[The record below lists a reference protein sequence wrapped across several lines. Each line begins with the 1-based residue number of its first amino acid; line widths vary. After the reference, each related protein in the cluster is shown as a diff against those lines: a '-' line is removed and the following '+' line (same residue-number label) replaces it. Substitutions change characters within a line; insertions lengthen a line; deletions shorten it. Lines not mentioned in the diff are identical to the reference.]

1 MDATARRLL
10 PPGRSRSKGGERAPE
25 LSVSEQPGGP
35 AAAKSPAEGRRTLA
49 ITCSAH
55 FVHDGIADAF
65 YVLLPIWAQAF
76 GLSYVQ
82 VGTLRMAYSAAM
94 ALLQL
99 PAGMLAERV
108 GERAL
113 LAGGSALAG
122 IAFALLATSQ
132 SYPALGV
139 LILLAGTGSAVQHP
153 IASTL
158 ISKAYAAT
166 SRRAALGVY
175 NFVGDVGKMVVAA
188 AMGLGIVAIGWRNS
202 VALYGLIV
210 VGVGLVTLVAF
221 GSLADGTPRAR
232 SKGAPASA
240 PGWGFT
246 NPTGFALL
254 GAIQLIDSACRTG
267 FLTFFPFL
275 LIAKGASVASIGFGL
290 SLVFVGG
297 AAGKLVCGLI
307 AERVG
312 ILRTVIL
319 TELATGALIAA
330 VVLAPLGWAMLL
342 LVPVGVAL
350 NGTSSVLYGT
360 VAEFVRDDRQ
370 SRSYGLFYT
379 LGSAAGAMAP
389 FVFGLLSDFA
399 GVPTALMVVAAL
411 AVTTVPVALLLGP
424 HIDKGA

>member
-1 MDATARRLL
+1 V
-10 PPGRSRSKGGERAPE
+10 G
-25 LSVSEQPGGP
+25 EQPSGP
-35 AAAKSPAEGRRTLA
+35 AAATSPADGRRTLA
-49 ITCSAH
+49 TTCTAH
-55 FVHDGIADAF
+55 FVHDGIADAL
-65 YVLLPIWAQAF
+65 YVLLPIWSQAF

-94 ALLQL
+94 ACLQL

-113 LAGGSALAG
+113 LAVGSVLAG
-122 IAFALLATSQ
+122 VAFALLATAQ
-132 SYPALGV
+132 SYAVLGA

-158 ISKAYAAT
+158 ISRAYAAA

-175 NFVGDVGKMVVAA
+175 NFVGDVGKMSVAA
-188 AMGLGIVAIGWRNS
+188 AMGLGIIALGWRNS
-202 VALYGLIV
+202 VVVYGSIV
-210 VGVGLVTLVAF
+210 AGVGLLVLVALTNNA
-221 GSLADGTPRAR
+221 SAEPHAR
-232 SKGAPASA
+232 SEATQTQD

-246 NPTGFALL
+246 NGKGFALL
-254 GAIQLIDSACRTG
+254 SAIQLVDSACRTG

-275 LIAKGASVASIGFGL
+275 LVAKGASVASIGFGL

-307 AERVG
+307 AERIG
-312 ILRTVIL
+312 ILRAVIL
-319 TELATGALIAA
+319 TELATGGLIAA
-330 VVLAPLGWAMLL
+330 VVLAPLGWAMAL

-379 LGSAAGAMAP
+379 LGSAAGATAP
-389 FVFGLLSDFA
+389 LVFGVLSDFA
-399 GVPTALMVVAAL
+399 GVSMALTVVAAL
-411 AVTTVPVALLLGP
+411 AVTTVPIALLLAP
-424 HIDKGA
+424 HIKR

>member
-1 MDATARRLL
+1 
-10 PPGRSRSKGGERAPE
+10 
-25 LSVSEQPGGP
+25 LSVREQPGEP
-35 AAAKSPAEGRRTLA
+35 ASAKSPADGRRTLA

-82 VGTLRMAYSAAM
+82 VGTLRMAYSTAM
-94 ALLQL
+94 AFLQL

-108 GERAL
+108 GERTL
-113 LAGGSALAG
+113 LAGGSVLAG

-132 SYPALGV
+132 SYAALGA

-158 ISKAYAAT
+158 ISKAHAAA
-166 SRRAALGVY
+166 SRRSALGIY

-188 AMGLGIVAIGWRNS
+188 AMGLGIVAVGWRSS
-202 VALYGLIV
+202 VVLYGLIV
-210 VGVGLVTLVAF
+210 VGVGLLTLVALTR
-221 GSLADGTPRAR
+221 LADRSPRTR
-232 SKGAPASA
+232 SQAAPAPS

-246 NPTGFALL
+246 NRTGFALL
-254 GAIQLIDSACRTG
+254 SAIQLIDSACRTG

-297 AAGKLVCGLI
+297 AAGKLICGLI

-342 LVPVGVAL
+342 LMPVGVAL

-360 VAEFVRDDRQ
+360 VAEFVRNDRQ

-379 LGSAAGAMAP
+379 LGSAAGATAP
-389 FVFGLLSDFA
+389 FVFGILSDFA
-399 GVPTALMVVAAL
+399 GVPSALLSVAVL
-411 AVTTVPVALLLGP
+411 AIATVSVALLLGP
-424 HIDKGA
+424 HIAKGESA

>member
-1 MDATARRLL
+1 
-10 PPGRSRSKGGERAPE
+10 
-25 LSVSEQPGGP
+25 LSVREQPGEP
-35 AAAKSPAEGRRTLA
+35 ASAKSPADGRRTLA

-82 VGTLRMAYSAAM
+82 VGTLRMAYSTAM
-94 ALLQL
+94 AFLQL

-108 GERAL
+108 GERTL
-113 LAGGSALAG
+113 LAGGSMLAG
-122 IAFALLATSQ
+122 VAFALLSTSQ
-132 SYPALGV
+132 SYAALGA

-158 ISKAYAAT
+158 ISRAYAVA

-188 AMGLGIVAIGWRNS
+188 AMGLGIVAIGWRSS
-202 VALYGLIV
+202 VVLYGLIV
-210 VGVGLVTLVAF
+210 VGVGLVTLVALA
-221 GSLADGTPRAR
+221 SLADGTPRAPA
-232 SKGAPASA
+232 KAAPA
-240 PGWGFT
+240 PDVGWGFT

-330 VVLAPLGWAMLL
+330 VVVAPLGWAMVLL
-342 LVPVGVAL
+342 MPVGVAL

-379 LGSAAGAMAP
+379 LGSAAGATAP
-389 FVFGLLSDFA
+389 FVFGIVSDFA
-399 GVPTALMVVAAL
+399 GVPTALTLVAAL
-411 AVTTVPVALLLGP
+411 AVTTVPIALLLGP
-424 HIDKGA
+424 HIAKH

>member
-1 MDATARRLL
+1 
-10 PPGRSRSKGGERAPE
+10 
-25 LSVSEQPGGP
+25 LSVSQQQHGTP
-35 AAAKSPAEGRRTLA
+35 AAPGVSAERRTLA
-49 ITCSAH
+49 VTCTAH

-113 LAGGSALAG
+113 LAAGSMLAG
-122 IAFALLATSQ
+122 VAFALLATSQ
-132 SYPALGV
+132 SYVALGA
-139 LILLAGTGSAVQHP
+139 LILLAGVGSAVQHP

-158 ISKAYAAT
+158 ISRVYAPA

-175 NFVGDVGKMVVAA
+175 NFVGDVGKMTVAA
-188 AMGLGIVAIGWRNS
+188 AMGLGVVAIGWRGS
-202 VALYGLIV
+202 VALYGIIV
-210 VGVGLVTLVAF
+210 ACVGIVTLVALA
-221 GSLADGTPRAR
+221 SLAASTQSTRA
-232 SKGAPASA
+232 APASPA
-240 PGWGFT
+240 ASGWGFT

-254 GAIQLIDSACRTG
+254 SAIQLIDSACRTG

-275 LIAKGASVASIGFGL
+275 LVAKGASVASVGFAL
-290 SLVFVGG
+290 ALVFIGG

-319 TELATGALIAA
+319 TELATGLLIAA
-330 VVLAPLGWAMLL
+330 VVAAPLTWAMLL
-342 LVPVGVAL
+342 LIPVGVAL

-370 SRSYGLFYT
+370 SRSFGLFYT
-379 LGSAAGAMAP
+379 LGSAAGALAP
-389 FVFGLLSDFA
+389 LVFGLVSDFG
-399 GVPTALMVVAAL
+399 GVPLALLLIAGL
-411 AVTTVPVALLLGP
+411 AVTTVPIALLLDP
-424 HIDKGA
+424 HVAKRSPAPTQG

>member
-1 MDATARRLL
+1 M
-10 PPGRSRSKGGERAPE
+10 
-25 LSVSEQPGGP
+25 SVREQPGEP
-35 AAAKSPAEGRRTLA
+35 ASAKSPADGRRTLA

-82 VGTLRMAYSAAM
+82 VGTLRMAYSTAM
-94 ALLQL
+94 AFLQL

-108 GERAL
+108 GERTL
-113 LAGGSALAG
+113 LAGGSVLAG
-122 IAFALLATSQ
+122 VAFALLATSQ
-132 SYPALGV
+132 SYAALGA

-158 ISKAYAAT
+158 ISRAYAVA

-188 AMGLGIVAIGWRNS
+188 AMGLGIVAIGWRSS
-202 VALYGLIV
+202 VVLYGLIV
-210 VGVGLVTLVAF
+210 VGVGLLTLVALA
-221 GSLADGTPRAR
+221 SLSDGTPRAPA
-232 SKGAPASA
+232 KAAPA
-240 PGWGFT
+240 PDVGWGFT

-330 VVLAPLGWAMLL
+330 VVVAPLGWAMVLL
-342 LVPVGVAL
+342 MPVGVAL

-379 LGSAAGAMAP
+379 LGSAAGATAP
-389 FVFGLLSDFA
+389 FVFGIVSDFA
-399 GVPTALMVVAAL
+399 GVPTALMLVAGL
-411 AVTTVPVALLLGP
+411 AVTTVPIALLLGP
-424 HIDKGA
+424 HIAKGHGA

>member
-1 MDATARRLL
+1 M
-10 PPGRSRSKGGERAPE
+10 
-25 LSVSEQPGGP
+25 SVSEQPGGP
-35 AAAKSPAEGRRTLA
+35 TAAKSPAEGRRTLA

-94 ALLQL
+94 ACLQL

-108 GERAL
+108 GERTL
-113 LAGGSALAG
+113 LAGGSVLAG

-132 SYPALGV
+132 SYAALGG

-158 ISKAYAAT
+158 ISRAYAVA

-188 AMGLGIVAIGWRNS
+188 AMGLGIVAIGWRGS
-202 VALYGLIV
+202 VVLYGLIV
-210 VGVGLVTLVAF
+210 VGIGLLVLVALA
-221 GSLADGTPRAR
+221 SLAETTPRTRPQTAT
-232 SKGAPASA
+232 ASS

-246 NPTGFALL
+246 DPAGFALL
-254 GAIQLIDSACRTG
+254 SAIQLIDSACRTG

-297 AAGKLVCGLI
+297 AAGKLVCGLL

-342 LVPVGVAL
+342 LMPVGVAL

-379 LGSAAGAMAP
+379 LGSAAGATAP
-389 FVFGLLSDFA
+389 FVFGLVSDFA
-399 GVPTALMVVAAL
+399 GVPTALLLVAAL
-411 AVTTVPVALLLGP
+411 AVTTVPAALALGP
-424 HIDKGA
+424 HIAKGGGA

>member
-1 MDATARRLL
+1 
-10 PPGRSRSKGGERAPE
+10 
-25 LSVSEQPGGP
+25 LSVREQPGEP
-35 AAAKSPAEGRRTLA
+35 ASAKSPADGRRTLA

-82 VGTLRMAYSAAM
+82 VGTLRMAYSTAM
-94 ALLQL
+94 AFLQL

-108 GERAL
+108 GERTL
-113 LAGGSALAG
+113 LAGGSMLAG
-122 IAFALLATSQ
+122 VAFALLSTSQ
-132 SYPALGV
+132 SYAALGA

-158 ISKAYAAT
+158 ISRAYAVA

-188 AMGLGIVAIGWRNS
+188 AMGLGIVAIGWRSS
-202 VALYGLIV
+202 VVLYGLIV
-210 VGVGLVTLVAF
+210 VGVGLLTLVALA
-221 GSLADGTPRAR
+221 SLADGTPRAPA
-232 SKGAPASA
+232 KAAPA
-240 PGWGFT
+240 PDVGWGFT

-330 VVLAPLGWAMLL
+330 VVLAPLGWAMILL
-342 LVPVGVAL
+342 MPVGVAL

-379 LGSAAGAMAP
+379 LGSAAGATAP
-389 FVFGLLSDFA
+389 FVFGIVSDFA
-399 GVPTALMVVAAL
+399 GVPTALMLVAAL
-411 AVTTVPVALLLGP
+411 AVTTVPIALLLGP
-424 HIDKGA
+424 HIAKGHGA